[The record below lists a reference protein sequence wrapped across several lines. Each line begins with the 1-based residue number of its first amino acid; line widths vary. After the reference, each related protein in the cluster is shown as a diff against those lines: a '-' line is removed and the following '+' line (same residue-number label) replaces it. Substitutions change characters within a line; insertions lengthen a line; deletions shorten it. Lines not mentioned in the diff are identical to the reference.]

1 MNMIQKTIDAMNDR
15 EFESI
20 LDQIGEND
28 SDMTR
33 LPDFLE
39 TLWTL
44 STKKATNVIELK
56 AKLVNDHI
64 EIEAP
69 EGVAAHGNE
78 VILGN
83 HHIILNWSTT

>member
-1 MNMIQKTIDAMNDR
+1 MVQKTIDAMSNQ

-28 SDMTR
+28 PDMIS
-33 LPDFLE
+33 LPDFME
-39 TLWTL
+39 SLWKL
-44 STKKATNVIELK
+44 CSKKTTQVIELK
-56 AKLVNDHI
+56 AKLVNDHL

-83 HHIILNWSTT
+83 HRIILNWSTT

>member
-1 MNMIQKTIDAMNDR
+1 MSMIQKTIDAMGDQ
-15 EFESI
+15 EFENI

-28 SDMTR
+28 PDMMS
-33 LPDFLE
+33 LPDFME
-39 TLWTL
+39 SLWKL
-44 STKKATNVIELK
+44 CSKKATKVIELK